1 MNIRTLFSIALPLL
15 FSTSVLSGCGS
26 KDKDNNDT
34 DKVKSEANIP
44 IDNDLR
50 GRLEDFADKPR
61 PRGAFGFHVYDLTAD
76 KPVYGCNENKVQP
89 SASCM
94 KLLSGVAGLHLLGTK
109 YLYATSLY
117 TKGTATDGTFKGDI
131 SFKAGL
137 DPQLNGPDLVMFAK
151 ALRRKGVQKLD
162 GRLIIDLVI
171 SDPVQS
177 EEHWYPWDLS
187 FSKYGL
193 FYKGA
198 DRITKEVKNAL
209 RTAGISVDDK
219 QVVMGRTPRGSHC
232 IFRFYRSIDRVIQRM
247 MKNSSNTQATALLY
261 TIGHK
266 ANPHASPVKAGVA
279 YLHAFVRQELGLRDS
294 SIVIHDGCGLCTH
307 NQIAPTTLTTVL
319 RYAYNHKPIYRML
332 HDKLAVAGVDGTLR
346 RELSS
351 PVLHGKVRAKT
362 GTLSHPYGI
371 SSLAGYCQGANGH
384 LLAFAIMDHDMSVL
398 DARVLQKKL
407 CEILVKTVQKNS

>member
-1 MNIRTLFSIALPLL
+1 
-15 FSTSVLSGCGS
+15 
-26 KDKDNNDT
+26 
-34 DKVKSEANIP
+34 
-44 IDNDLR
+44 
-50 GRLEDFADKPR
+50 
-61 PRGAFGFHVYDLTAD
+61 
-76 KPVYGCNENKVQP
+76 
-89 SASCM
+89 
-94 KLLSGVAGLHLLGTK
+94 
-109 YLYATSLY
+109 
-117 TKGTATDGTFKGDI
+117 
-131 SFKAGL
+131 
-137 DPQLNGPDLVMFAK
+137 
-151 ALRRKGVQKLD
+151 
-162 GRLIIDLVI
+162 
-171 SDPVQS
+171 
-177 EEHWYPWDLS
+177 
-187 FSKYGL
+187 
-193 FYKGA
+193 
-198 DRITKEVKNAL
+198 
-209 RTAGISVDDK
+209 
-219 QVVMGRTPRGSHC
+219 
-232 IFRFYRSIDRVIQRM
+232 M

-279 YLHAFVRQELGLRDS
+279 YLHAFVCQELGLRDS

-332 HDKLAVAGVDGTLR
+332 YDNLAVAGVDGTLR

-407 CEILVKTVQKNS
+407 CEILVKPTQKNS